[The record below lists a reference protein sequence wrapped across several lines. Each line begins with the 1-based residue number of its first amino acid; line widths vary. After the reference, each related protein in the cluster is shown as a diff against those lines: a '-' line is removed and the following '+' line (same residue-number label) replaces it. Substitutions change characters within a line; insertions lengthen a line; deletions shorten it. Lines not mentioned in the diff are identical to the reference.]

1 LTVGSCTFT
10 VQDTPYEQPTTN
22 NKFPARKTTA
32 MAKQPPF
39 EPSDGE
45 LEILQVLWTIQPAA
59 VKEVHEQLNHKH
71 LNTILVQMQRM
82 EKKGMLTKK
91 KQGRVQMYTAV
102 PRKED
107 IQERLT
113 DRLVDKVFSG
123 SAMDLVMRALG
134 SAKTS
139 PEELEAL
146 QQWLD
151 QQNDES

>member
-1 LTVGSCTFT
+1 
-10 VQDTPYEQPTTN
+10 
-22 NKFPARKTTA
+22 
-32 MAKQPPF
+32 MAKKQSF

-45 LEILQVLWTIQPAA
+45 LEILQVLWSCQPAS

-91 KQGRVQMYTAV
+91 KRDKVQMYTAV

-113 DRLVDKVFSG
+113 NRLVDKVFSG
-123 SAMDLVMRALG
+123 SAMEMVMRALG
-134 SAKTS
+134 SANTS

-146 QQWLD
+146 QKWLD